1 MQHRLMRH
9 AAGFA
14 LGLTL
19 ATLMGCA
26 GLNRLQ
32 AEVSTHPH
40 WPAGIP
46 TGTPT
51 YQWERLPSQRSGPQA
66 AEHDALETAANEV
79 LAQAGWRL
87 DPAQAQWSMQIE
99 GQTQRAPSPPPSN
112 FNLGVGIGIG
122 AGNGHI
128 QLGSMWPATQTS
140 MDRSH
145 VVVLI
150 RPTGSGPIAYETR
163 ATREAWGQPNTEQ
176 WRALV
181 QAALRDFPLSSARQQ
196 TVTIDLTPKDPKTP

>member
-1 MQHRLMRH
+1 MQHRLMRR
-9 AAGFA
+9 AAGLA

-26 GLNRLQ
+26 GTNRLQ
-32 AEVSTHPH
+32 AEVSTHPQ

-46 TGTPT
+46 TGQTA
-51 YQWERLPSQRSGPQA
+51 YQWDRLPSLRSGPQA
-66 AEHDALETAANEV
+66 RDQDALEAAANEA

-87 DPAQAQWSMQIE
+87 DPAQAQWSVQLE
-99 GQTQRAPSPPPSN
+99 GQTQRAPTPQPSGLN
-112 FNLGVGIGIG
+112 IGIGIG
-122 AGNGHI
+122 LGHGHI
-128 QLGSMWPATQTS
+128 QLGSMWPATQTP

-145 VVVLI
+145 VVILI
-150 RPTGSGPIAYETR
+150 RPTSSGPIAYETR
-163 ATREAWGQPNTEQ
+163 ATREAWGQPNAEQ

-196 TVTIDLTPKDPKTP
+196 TVTINLAPKDKTTP